1 MALRADRRQCQR
13 PGLGNFDEP
22 ALPSDAGRGCALG
35 GGLLE
40 ATSASAK
47 KREGKHKRHKLKH
60 MYKIVAV
67 VWLKPFASSPRL
79 RIRRS
84 VRMAYADAAEVVK
97 DVKSLS
103 LIKSAISTR

>member
-13 PGLGNFDEP
+13 PGLGNFDEA

-47 KREGKHKRHKLKH
+47 KKERETQTAYIKTYVQ
-60 MYKIVAV
+60 YKYQMFPHFKFQVSAGWGGEATAALSNLAV
-67 VWLKPFASSPRL
+67 LYDHLHP
-79 RIRRS
+79 
-84 VRMAYADAAEVVK
+84 
-97 DVKSLS
+97 
-103 LIKSAISTR
+103 